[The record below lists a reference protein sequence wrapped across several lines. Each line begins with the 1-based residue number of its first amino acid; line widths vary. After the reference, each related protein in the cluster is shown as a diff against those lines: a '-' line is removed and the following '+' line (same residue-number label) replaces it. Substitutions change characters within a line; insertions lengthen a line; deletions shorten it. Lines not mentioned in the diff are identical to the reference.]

1 MEDWH
6 MISSNLHRFTE
17 KLPIRL
23 INKWCGCFKKKR
35 KKERCDHQEWAL
47 VHCWFISALTPLSIT
62 SVQFSCS
69 VTRVF
74 SNTTVQSINSSAFT
88 SITSR
93 QYGLCP
99 APSWAWERQAPGCA
113 KEEFPISDGHLSTVF
128 CHIPGATLLG
138 PTEPGCPGEH
148 QASAFLTA
156 HHLWTTVTSPPVQ
169 VPIPGSHV
177 SGLDTSLSGPS

>member
-113 KEEFPISDGHLSTVF
+113 KEEFPISDGHLSSLLPHTWCYSAWSNRAWVSR
-128 CHIPGATLLG
+128 GAPSFSFPHRPSPVNNSDLT
-138 PTEPGCPGEH
+138 TCPGPH
-148 QASAFLTA
+148 SRLPCQ
-156 HHLWTTVTSPPVQ
+156 W
-169 VPIPGSHV
+169 
-177 SGLDTSLSGPS
+177 SGY